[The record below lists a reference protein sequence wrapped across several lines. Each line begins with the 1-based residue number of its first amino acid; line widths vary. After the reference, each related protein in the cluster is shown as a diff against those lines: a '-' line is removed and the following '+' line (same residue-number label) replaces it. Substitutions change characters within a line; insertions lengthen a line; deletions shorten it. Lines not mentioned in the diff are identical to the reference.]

1 VALVCY
7 ADDVLNLTRS
17 LQRIKENF
25 SILESEYSKLGPEF
39 KSDKTE
45 DFLFN
50 WGNSDPTQ
58 LFQLGRSLGKPVEKL
73 VYLSLPIGQSLK
85 QTRLLLMSD
94 LEKICGASYPSV
106 VGNKKKSIDRII
118 LAKLYN
124 STALPHFIYT
134 ARFWKILSKPDKRK
148 LRTVYFEFTK
158 YLLHYPYRPKIQH

>member
-25 SILESEYSKLGPEF
+25 SILESEYSKLGPEL

-58 LFQLGRSLGKPVEKL
+58 LIQLGRSLGKPVEKL

-106 VGNKKKSIDRII
+106 VGNKKKVSI
-118 LAKLYN
+118 
-124 STALPHFIYT
+124 
-134 ARFWKILSKPDKRK
+134 
-148 LRTVYFEFTK
+148 E
-158 YLLHYPYRPKIQH
+158 